1 MKTENKTNRVTGI
14 LKKIFLFIMVFLIA
28 GIFTEVHPVKADYEQ
43 YVKLKKCY
51 SSLISGISL
60 RLLTAYQQA
69 ESRETA

>member
-43 YVKLKKCY
+43 YVN
-51 SSLISGISL
+51 
-60 RLLTAYQQA
+60 
-69 ESRETA
+69 